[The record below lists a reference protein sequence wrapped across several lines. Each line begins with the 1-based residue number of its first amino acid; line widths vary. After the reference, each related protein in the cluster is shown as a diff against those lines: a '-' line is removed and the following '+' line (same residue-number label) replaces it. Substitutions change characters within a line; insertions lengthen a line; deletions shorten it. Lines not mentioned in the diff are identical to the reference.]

1 LPTKTERV
9 SAEGDPEELQRL
21 VAQAVE
27 SHLRRLV
34 VGLLELHDRPA
45 DRTALAQVRDEAQAV
60 ASALLTVDLDHLS
73 SAARAISDTLDSL
86 AGGTAPVPSGAVV
99 ALLDATAGLR
109 ALVAARGQPESAG
122 RPGDS
127 LERELAALAPWHPVT
142 AALRAA
148 SGSGLSPSLTGEA
161 GTAAEAGAPAGE
173 SGPEAWAAAAA
184 RRAEGAARD
193 RLRVVPTIDFRSVAD
208 RSGASLGN
216 AAALV
221 DLLAGLSQLADV
233 LVRAT
238 AALQSRLAELA
249 DLPELA
255 ELEAAVQALSQSAT
269 AAPEDRTAPPADRTA
284 APDRR
289 RPSR

>member
-1 LPTKTERV
+1 V
-9 SAEGDPEELQRL
+9 SAEGDPEELQRQ

-45 DRTALAQVRDEAQAV
+45 DMATLTEVRDEAQAV

-86 AGGTAPVPSGAVV
+86 ATTGAQVPTGAVV

-109 ALVAARGQPESAG
+109 ALVAARGEPESAHRG
-122 RPGDS
+122 AES

-148 SGSGLSPSLTGEA
+148 SPSGTGR
-161 GTAAEAGAPAGE
+161 AATSRRAPGPAPDE

-184 RRAEGAARD
+184 RRGEGAARD
-193 RLRVVPTIDFRSVAD
+193 RLRVVPTIDLRSTAD
-208 RSGASLGN
+208 RIGANLGN
-216 AAALV
+216 PAALA
-221 DLLAGLSQLADV
+221 DLLTGLSQLADV
-233 LVRAT
+233 LVRTTAT
-238 AALQSRLAELA
+238 LQNRLAELA
-249 DLPELA
+249 DLPELT
-255 ELEAAVQALSQSAT
+255 ELDAAVQALSGAAKAGQAGQADQGGPAGRAAT
-269 AAPEDRTAPPADRTA
+269 
-284 APDRR
+284 PDRR
-289 RPSR
+289 RPPR